1 MEKKV
6 TKREQFVKVIAV
18 LTEAGE
24 TELAKVIEHEIELL
38 DKKAAKAKERAAKK
52 NAGNDELAERVYE
65 ALTDEYQTIAQIA
78 EVVGEATAKVQYRL
92 TSLVKNEWATKEQ
105 IKVADGEGKTRK
117 VMGYKVANA
126 IETDGEAEA

>member
-6 TKREQFVKVIAV
+6 TKREQFVKIVAI

-24 TELAKVIEHEIELL
+24 AELAKTIEHEIELL

-65 ALTDEYQTIAQIA
+65 ALTDEFQTIAQIA
-78 EVVGEATAKVQYRL
+78 EAVGEATAKVQYRL

-117 VMGYKVANA
+117 VMGYKVANTV
-126 IETDGEAEA
+126 ETEA

>member
-6 TKREQFVKVIAV
+6 TKREQFVKIIAI

-24 TELAKVIEHEIELL
+24 AELAKTIEHEIELL

-52 NAGNDELAERVYE
+52 NASNDELAERVYK
-65 ALTDEYQTIAQIA
+65 ALTDEFQTIAQIA
-78 EVVGEATAKVQYRL
+78 EAVGEATAKVQYRL

-105 IKVADGEGKTRK
+105 IKVADDEGKTRK
-117 VMGYKVANA
+117 VMGYKVANTV
-126 IETDGEAEA
+126 ETEA

>member
-6 TKREQFVKVIAV
+6 TKREQFVKIVAI

-24 TELAKVIEHEIELL
+24 AELAKVIEHEIELL
-38 DKKAAKAKERAAKK
+38 DKKAAKAKERSAKK

-65 ALTDEYQTIAQIA
+65 ALTDEFQTIAQIA
-78 EVVGEATAKVQYRL
+78 EAVGEATAKVQYRL

-126 IETDGEAEA
+126 VETDGEAEA

>member
-6 TKREQFVKVIAV
+6 TKREQFVKIVAI

-24 TELAKVIEHEIELL
+24 VELAKTIEHEIELL

-65 ALTDEYQTIAQIA
+65 ALTDKFQTIAQIA
-78 EVVGEATAKVQYRL
+78 EEVGEATAKVQYRL

-105 IKVADGEGKTRK
+105 IKVSDEEGKTRK
-117 VMGYKVANA
+117 VMGYKVANTV
-126 IETDGEAEA
+126 ETEA